1 MNAVTI
7 DLSLV
12 IGHLNRPLVDTWTL
26 SGSAAI
32 FSIIGVPESFGGIP
46 ITGVALQLT
55 NADGTTLTLTASKV
69 SSGISCGA
77 GLRALPPWAVTFP
90 ATHFSAYGIIEG
102 GVRVHALGTSGDS
115 PVDITLATGNLCIKQ
130 DDPTA
135 RPGEMSAGVW
145 YRGEDVYNK
154 AGAPDASGTQ
164 HYKKQVLAY
173 NAEMGDWGVTWVG
186 DYIIENGNFVEV
198 TQ

>member
-55 NADGTTLTLTASKV
+55 NADGTTLTLTATQSIG
-69 SSGISCGA
+69 S
-77 GLRALPPWAVTFP
+77 WAVTFP
-90 ATHFSAYGIIEG
+90 ATHFSAYGIIDG
-102 GVRVHALGTSGDS
+102 GVRVHALGTSGGS

-145 YRGEDVYNK
+145 YRGEDVFNK
-154 AGAPDASGTQ
+154 AGAPDAQGIQ

-173 NAEMGDWGVTWVG
+173 DAEMGDWGVTWVG